1 MFSKKNLTVPKKTE
15 RGTLWN
21 FPTSILSQNSKKLK
35 GGPFG
40 DKKKFRKKSR
50 TVPKKT
56 QRGTL
61 WNFPTSIL
69 SQNSKKLKGGP
80 FGDKKKFRKKSRTVP
95 KKTQRGDPIVSS
107 GFVSYDKNGVTER
120 GDPLHYLKYAPRL
133 PIQYFSLVVLFCK
146 KCPLRIHSVI

>member
-1 MFSKKNLTVPKKTE
+1 MEFFTIHSVAKHQKIEGMKIFYFRKK
-15 RGTLWN
+15 
-21 FPTSILSQNSKKLK
+21 ISQCQKKLK
-35 GGPFG
+35 G
-40 DKKKFRKKSR
+40 
-50 TVPKKT
+50 
-56 QRGTL
+56 GTL

-107 GFVSYDKNGVTER
+107 GFVSYDKNRVTER

-146 KCPLRIHSVI
+146 KCPLRIHSVIWRKKN

>member
-1 MFSKKNLTVPKKTE
+1 MPKKTE
-15 RGTLWN
+15 RRDLLGFFTIHSVAKHQKIEGMKIFYFRKKISQCRKKLKGGTLWN

-35 GGPFG
+35 GGPF
-40 DKKKFRKKSR
+40 R
-50 TVPKKT
+50 
-56 QRGTL
+56 
-61 WNFPTSIL
+61 
-69 SQNSKKLKGGP
+69 
-80 FGDKKKFRKKSRTVP
+80 DKKKFRKKSRTVP

>member
-1 MFSKKNLTVPKKTE
+1 MKIFYFRKKISQCRKKLKG
-15 RGTLWN
+15 GTLWN

-40 DKKKFRKKSR
+40 DKRKFRKK
-50 TVPKKT
+50 
-56 QRGTL
+56 
-61 WNFPTSIL
+61 
-69 SQNSKKLKGGP
+69 
-80 FGDKKKFRKKSRTVP
+80 KSHSAE
-95 KKTQRGDPIVSS
+95 KTQRGDPIVSS

>member
-1 MFSKKNLTVPKKTE
+1 MPKKTE
-15 RGTLWN
+15 RRDLLGFFTIHSVAKHQKIEGMKIFYFRKKISQCPKKLKGGTLWN
-21 FPTSILSQNSKKLK
+21 FPTSNLSQNSKKLK

-40 DKKKFRKKSR
+40 DKKNFEKKSH
-50 TVPKKT
+50 
-56 QRGTL
+56 
-61 WNFPTSIL
+61 SAE
-69 SQNSKKLKGGP
+69 
-80 FGDKKKFRKKSRTVP
+80 
-95 KKTQRGDPIVSS
+95 KTQRGDPIVSS

>member
-1 MFSKKNLTVPKKTE
+1 MGFFTIHSVAKHQKIEGMKIFYFRKKISVPKKIE

-40 DKKKFRKKSR
+40 DKKNFEKKSH
-50 TVPKKT
+50 
-56 QRGTL
+56 
-61 WNFPTSIL
+61 SAE
-69 SQNSKKLKGGP
+69 KKLKG
-80 FGDKKKFRKKSRTVP
+80 
-95 KKTQRGDPIVSS
+95 GDPIVSS

>member
-1 MFSKKNLTVPKKTE
+1 MPKQTE
-15 RGTLWN
+15 RGDPLEFSN
-21 FPTSILSQNSKKLK
+21 IHFVAKQQKIE
-35 GGPFG
+35 G
-40 DKKKFRKKSR
+40 
-50 TVPKKT
+50 
-56 QRGTL
+56 GTL
-61 WNFPTSIL
+61 WR
-69 SQNSKKLKGGP
+69 QKKI
-80 FGDKKKFRKKSRTVP
+80 FRKKSRTVP

>member
-1 MFSKKNLTVPKKTE
+1 MPKKTE
-15 RGTLWN
+15 RRGFSPSIQSQKNQKIEGMKIFYFRKKISQCRKKLKGGTLWN

-40 DKKKFRKKSR
+40 DKKKFRKKSC
-50 TVPKKT
+50 
-56 QRGTL
+56 
-61 WNFPTSIL
+61 
-69 SQNSKKLKGGP
+69 
-80 FGDKKKFRKKSRTVP
+80 TVP

>member
-1 MFSKKNLTVPKKTE
+1 MPKKTE
-15 RGTLWN
+15 RGDPLEFSN
-21 FPTSILSQNSKKLK
+21 IHFVAKQQKIE
-35 GGPFG
+35 G
-40 DKKKFRKKSR
+40 
-50 TVPKKT
+50 
-56 QRGTL
+56 GTL
-61 WNFPTSIL
+61 WR
-69 SQNSKKLKGGP
+69 QKKIS
-80 FGDKKKFRKKSRTVP
+80 KKSRTVP

>member
-1 MFSKKNLTVPKKTE
+1 MKFFYFRKKNLTVPKKTE
-15 RGTLWN
+15 RGDPLEFSN
-21 FPTSILSQNSKKLK
+21 IHFVAKQQKIE
-35 GGPFG
+35 
-40 DKKKFRKKSR
+40 
-50 TVPKKT
+50 
-56 QRGTL
+56 RGTL
-61 WNFPTSIL
+61 WR
-69 SQNSKKLKGGP
+69 QKNS
-80 FGDKKKFRKKSRTVP
+80 KKSRTVP